1 MEMQLQNARKE
12 RENLKTQLNES
23 RDELREGKELNSLLQ
38 KEVLKIQH
46 QADSHKEELVSKQT
60 QVEKLEN
67 ANRDLVSKIADLNR
81 QISQRRMAFE
91 SRAEKGTDVETELSW
106 FQSKFNELLAV
117 LESLKAEDYGHQRD
131 YLVAPVKELTTK
143 ETDEETLDRITELE
157 LENSKLRGTIA
168 ELLSEMSAQEGEG
181 LNMEPIY
188 AQDDIEQLT
197 QRLEESSIQISQLE
211 SSFEAAIREGDDLR
225 EELSSSERRMSQAKD
240 LLQNVEDANYELE
253 EKMANMQRKIINYQ
267 RDAESALR
275 LNTDL
280 KAELEEERS
289 KAKRLNTEVTKL
301 KHRFDELERNTDLK
315 QGEIRDKDEIIK
327 NLTASLAANK
337 LRTDS
342 LLGEL
347 NKIQAQIEISVEE
360 KIEMQDELFEA
371 QKRIQ
376 DADTHTRLITE
387 ENGDL
392 SREVR
397 RFYQRLSELKASY
410 KTCEHEKFD
419 FQQQAMALQERVS
432 KLEAEIDKTI
442 KLPFNF
448 SFIWGP
454 PTPEYVATYDAAN
467 QEIDLQKSE

>member
-1 MEMQLQNARKE
+1 MQLQNARKE

-143 ETDEETLDRITELE
+143 ETNEETLDRITELE

-280 KAELEEERS
+280 KAELEEEKS

-315 QGEIRDKDEIIK
+315 QREI
-327 NLTASLAANK
+327 
-337 LRTDS
+337 
-342 LLGEL
+342 
-347 NKIQAQIEISVEE
+347 
-360 KIEMQDELFEA
+360 
-371 QKRIQ
+371 
-376 DADTHTRLITE
+376 
-387 ENGDL
+387 
-392 SREVR
+392 
-397 RFYQRLSELKASY
+397 
-410 KTCEHEKFD
+410 
-419 FQQQAMALQERVS
+419 
-432 KLEAEIDKTI
+432 
-442 KLPFNF
+442 
-448 SFIWGP
+448 
-454 PTPEYVATYDAAN
+454 
-467 QEIDLQKSE
+467 